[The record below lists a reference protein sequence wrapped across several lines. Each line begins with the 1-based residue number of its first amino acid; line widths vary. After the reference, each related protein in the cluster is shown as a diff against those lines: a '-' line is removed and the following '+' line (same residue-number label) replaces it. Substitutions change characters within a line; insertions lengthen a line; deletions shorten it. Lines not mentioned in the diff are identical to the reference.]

1 MTIKLTRKSRQDM
14 AADLQE
20 PFAACHQ
27 ETVRYGNGRHYPAAA
42 LAGRLSLY
50 HWHAEQRSGRDRS
63 ASLPPPEQVFREL
76 YGEACA
82 LKSEYGILILQ
93 GLIAWFI
100 LMGGWVLLQQWV
112 TFPLRL
118 TVIVAAFLGCTMLY
132 PVAAYAYW
140 NGRAIH
146 PFKMLKL
153 TLSAVFVASAGLLAF
168 LSVTMNWQQP
178 ILRIELKPAFNITT
192 LLILVNAAVFLGF
205 VAHYRRANLMSEV
218 TGRGGEHLL
227 SFSRL
232 SPDQRESARLLLGAL
247 EGIPLKTQIRRRL
260 KARLIA
266 AASDGK
272 SLTREA
278 AVRFLRTHCVAMNW
292 LYWCGSAV
300 QWALILLLLSK
311 LIWTLDTGLM
321 TAADYFRQELS
332 TGAVLGAFILSC
344 GVLCPLN
351 YGFRELLYLG
361 RSFSLR
367 EAWLLTAMVAGG
379 IGTLLLSGLVPSRF
393 LWGTAVNPAPHPAG
407 LVGLMALILVLQFFK
422 AGNAAGGED
431 SE

>member
-1 MTIKLTRKSRQDM
+1 MTIKLKKSRHEM
-14 AADLQE
+14 AAELRE
-20 PFAACHQ
+20 PFAALHR
-27 ETVRYGNGRHYPAAA
+27 ETVRCGSGRHYPAAA
-42 LAGRLSLY
+42 LTERLSLY
-50 HWHAEQRSGRDRS
+50 HWHAEQRTGRDRS
-63 ASLPPPEQVFREL
+63 ASLPPPEQIFREL

-82 LKSEYGILILQ
+82 LKSEYGSLILQ
-93 GLIAWFI
+93 GLMAWFA
-100 LMGGWVLLQQWV
+100 LMGLWVLLQQWV
-112 TFPLRL
+112 TLPLRL
-118 TVIVAAFLGCTMLY
+118 TVVVAAFLGCTMLY

-153 TLSAVFVASAGLLAF
+153 TLSAAFVASAGLGAL

-178 ILRIELKPAFNITT
+178 ILRIELKPAFNVTT
-192 LLILVNAAVFLGF
+192 LLILINAAVFLGF
-205 VAHYRRANLMSEV
+205 VAHYRRANLLSEV
-218 TGRGGEHLL
+218 TGRGGDHLL
-227 SFSRL
+227 AFSRL
-232 SPDQRESARLLLGAL
+232 NPDQRDAASRLLETL

-266 AASDGK
+266 AAAEGQA
-272 SLTREA
+272 LTQES

-292 LYWCGSAV
+292 LYWCGSAI

-311 LIWTLDTGLM
+311 LVWTLDTGLL

-332 TGAVLGAFILSC
+332 TGAVLGAVILSS
-344 GVLCPLN
+344 GILCPLN

-379 IGTLLLSGLVPSRF
+379 VGVLLLSGLVPSRF
-393 LWGTAVNPAPHPAG
+393 LWGAALNPAPRPGG
-407 LVGLMALILVLQFFK
+407 LLGLMALILVLQFLK
-422 AGNAAGGED
+422 AGYPAGSED
-431 SE
+431 RE